1 MRAGL
6 LPGKNGL
13 PSAVVGGILFCE
25 GDDTDRHCQPA
36 PTFFHGNLVHKS
48 PKWGLQTGF
57 FLEFH
62 LVADHEMP
70 SAGKSAVFCAFCGDD
85 PREPA

>member
-1 MRAGL
+1 MACHPPWLG
-6 LPGKNGL
+6 
-13 PSAVVGGILFCE
+13 AFCFARVTTLTA
-25 GDDTDRHCQPA
+25 DDTDRHCQPA